1 MKKRPSPVSQ
11 HLLCQNLPSSAA
23 AIGGER
29 GDDRRQLLSSPRHRL
44 LEAHQEA
51 LAARRSV
58 NCLKPKVFVFRR
70 HWGGAIGMAVRT
82 RLEGLGPK
90 LRSKNWSR
98 RMQALHKSAKRRMF
112 FGCVN
117 RANSCH
123 CKLHGTDGDQN
134 VRPGACVPCR
144 TWSTPPYGILFQRR
158 NLADQPRSSL
168 LLAQQSLLQK
178 RGPFGTWEFE
188 LPASSN

>member
-1 MKKRPSPVSQ
+1 MLEQGPSHLDLYQHLPVPAMKKRPSPVSQ

-98 RMQALHKSAKRRMF
+98 RMPSASQKCQASYVFWMCEQSKLMSLQTPRYRR
-112 FGCVN
+112 
-117 RANSCH
+117 
-123 CKLHGTDGDQN
+123 
-134 VRPGACVPCR
+134 
-144 TWSTPPYGILFQRR
+144 
-158 NLADQPRSSL
+158 RS
-168 LLAQQSLLQK
+168 
-178 RGPFGTWEFE
+178 EC
-188 LPASSN
+188 